1 LHYAF
6 FTMIEGI
13 FITGT
18 DTGVGKT
25 FVAAGITR
33 ALRAR
38 GIGVGVMKP
47 AETGCR
53 SRDGILIPADAVT
66 LMRSAE
72 ATDPLDLVNPY
83 RFRAPLAPMVAA
95 QQEGRTIE
103 IRKVK
108 KAFRLLTKK
117 HEFLVVEG
125 AGGIMVPLTSRT
137 SYLDLAAELRLP
149 VLIIARPGLGTINHT
164 LLTIMALRARRVP
177 VAGTVFNHRTHG
189 RQGVAER
196 TSPVVIEHLS
206 GVPVLGQVKYG
217 QKDFD
222 AFAEVLLN

>member
-1 LHYAF
+1 
-6 FTMIEGI
+6 MIKGI

-25 FVAAGITR
+25 FVAAGIAR

-53 SRDGILIPADAVT
+53 SRHGKLIPADAMA
-66 LMRSAE
+66 LLRGSE
-72 ATDPLDLVNPY
+72 ATDPLDVVNPY

-95 QQEGRTIE
+95 HQEGRAIKLRK
-103 IRKVK
+103 IRE
-108 KAFRLLTKK
+108 AFRLLTKK
-117 HEFLVVEG
+117 HEFLIVEG

-137 SYLDLAAELRLP
+137 NYLDLAAELRLP
-149 VLIIARPGLGTINHT
+149 VLLIARPGLGTINHT

-177 VAGTVFNHRTHG
+177 IAGTVFNHSTDG
-189 RQGVAER
+189 RQGPAER
-196 TSPVVIEHLS
+196 TNPAVIERLS
-206 GVPVLGQVKYG
+206 GVPVLEQVRYG

-222 AFAEVLLN
+222 ALADRLVKMR